1 MCNSNSNYHW
11 LLCQIPIRDMGSI
24 VMYYQEKWMTNH
36 REELT
41 EIKKSDK
48 EQLHLSY
55 VNRHSYYNVQTPWTP
70 TPK

>member
-1 MCNSNSNYHW
+1 
-11 LLCQIPIRDMGSI
+11 
-24 VMYYQEKWMTNH
+24 MTNH

-55 VNRHSYYNVQTPWTP
+55 VNRQSYYNVQTP
-70 TPK
+70 